1 MVVEDFRYVVKVELG
16 FVDSLVV
23 EYVRKRG
30 VKSEE
35 D

>member
-1 MVVEDFRYVVKVELG
+1 MVAEDPRYVVTVESG
-16 FVDSLVV
+16 FADSLAV
-23 EYVRKRG
+23 EYARKRG